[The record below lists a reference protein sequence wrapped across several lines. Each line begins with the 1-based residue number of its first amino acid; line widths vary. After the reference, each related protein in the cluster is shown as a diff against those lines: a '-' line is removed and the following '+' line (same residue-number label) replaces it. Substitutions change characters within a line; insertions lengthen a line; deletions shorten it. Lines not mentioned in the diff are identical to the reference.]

1 MMASNNPPDLTAD
14 SSFRNPLSAYNASQ
28 DTIISDYPPIAQLQ
42 ALSPGLKIYTRS
54 SPSFAR
60 IRTVYQLNN
69 NSQPL
74 AICRP
79 STPIQVATII
89 TFCTSTRIPL
99 TVRSGGHD
107 DAGRPCIQDGIVID
121 MREMDGI
128 TLSPDKLT
136 ASIGGGTLALN
147 LARFLYTHGL
157 VAAVGEC
164 SSVGVVNWAACG
176 GYGILNGS
184 FGLGVDQ
191 IVGARVVNA
200 EGEVVD
206 ADQEM
211 LWGIRGAGGNF
222 GVIVELMIKVHALSS
237 MLAGFIAFPF
247 KEARK
252 VLSGY
257 QSLLDEEF
265 PDPWSGALGVF
276 RMPGL
281 GSVVLFFATWSSSD
295 LESGTKF
302 IDRVRGLG
310 VAVVDTVTK
319 SK

>member
-1 MMASNNPPDLTAD
+1 
-14 SSFRNPLSAYNASQ
+14 
-28 DTIISDYPPIAQLQ
+28 
-42 ALSPGLKIYTRS
+42 
-54 SPSFAR
+54 
-60 IRTVYQLNN
+60 
-69 NSQPL
+69 
-74 AICRP
+74 
-79 STPIQVATII
+79 
-89 TFCTSTRIPL
+89 
-99 TVRSGGHD
+99 
-107 DAGRPCIQDGIVID
+107 